1 MDTISNEEYIKKL
14 KSILEEEKAKEAE
27 EIQMPD
33 YNIEIQSQFQET
45 QSLEN
50 EIQNFQKNFKKNNI
64 NTFDFELKKSY
75 INELQNK
82 VVEDITLKL
91 NSIYN
96 QYENNIKE
104 KIFQMKKN
112 INEQSEKIINLHF
125 GEVLNEITKNN
136 DKIKQDL
143 QKNKINIIEKIN
155 SPYKE
160 AKLNAD
166 KLEDKEIKEPSD
178 SSGKKAQKKIEREN
192 TNKVEQ
198 NGKMIENNNLNKFSY
213 KKGEEILDRIHN
225 SKMDMNK
232 YINKKGNDNE
242 KGIKRINKQ
251 NNNIQTN
258 KDNRIDMNNSNNN
271 IKTSKMNSNDFDSK
285 NYTSKNYYY
294 EKAHIKNNEYNKD
307 NNNFDPIDGKKNKEK
322 KLNNSNK
329 PQYKEKN
336 NDNNRKNGEE
346 NIIDDDN
353 ADDSINQINNRNIGS
368 KPFINVNANNFNRAS
383 NIFKRKAKNNNNELN
398 SLNNLHNQNKKPTTI
413 NYINISNQNMNEDI
427 KKGNKTLMIPIAKEM
442 ENQKKGEKKKVRK
455 IYTSVNKIFYSD
467 YQQKYLKVQ
476 KINDIEKEELENEIT
491 KGMRNNNEDLIK
503 YCLNYIEENVLKL
516 FKRKD
521 LNDEQREILKFNI
534 ETVLKICGKDKN
546 IYRDFYY
553 PETRVKP
560 KVVDRGRSIEA
571 LQKFRKEFSISD
583 KDYADEG
590 LLNRLIENNLDI
602 YKTFEKIFGV

>member
-1 MDTISNEEYIKKL
+1 MSNEEYIKKL
-14 KSILEEEKAKEAE
+14 KAILEEEKAKEAE

-50 EIQNFQKNFKKNNI
+50 EIQNLQKNFKKNNI
-64 NTFDFELKKSY
+64 NKFDFELKKSY

-82 VVEDITLKL
+82 VVEDITLKI

-112 INEQSEKIINLHF
+112 INDQSEKIINQHL
-125 GEVLNEITKNN
+125 GEVLNEITKSNN
-136 DKIKQDL
+136 KIKKDL
-143 QKNKINIIEKIN
+143 QTNQNHIIEKIN
-155 SPYKE
+155 SLYEE

-166 KLEDKEIKEPSD
+166 ILKDKDIKEPND
-178 SSGKKAQKKIEREN
+178 NPGKKAQKKIEGEY
-192 TNKVEQ
+192 TNKVNQ
-198 NGKMIENNNLNKFSY
+198 NGKMIENNNLNKVSY
-213 KKGEEILDRIHN
+213 KTSEEILDEIHN

-232 YINKKGNDNE
+232 YINKNRNDKE
-242 KGIKRINKQ
+242 KGTKRINKQ

-258 KDNRIDMNNSNNN
+258 KDNRNDMNNSNNN

-285 NYTSKNYYY
+285 NSTSIIYYHQ
-294 EKAHIKNNEYNKD
+294 KVHNKNNEYNRD
-307 NNNFDPIDGKKNKEK
+307 NNNLEPTDGKKNKEK
-322 KLNNSNK
+322 KQNNSNK

-353 ADDSINQINNRNIGS
+353 ADDPINQIKNQNIGINQ
-368 KPFINVNANNFNRAS
+368 FIYSNANTFNRGS
-383 NIFKRKAKNNNNELN
+383 INLKRNTKNNNNEIK
-398 SLNNLHNQNKKPTTI
+398 SLNNWHNQNKNPTTI
-413 NYINISNQNMNEDI
+413 NYNNISNQNMNEDI
-427 KKGNKTLMIPIAKEM
+427 KKGNKTQMIPIAKEM

-455 IYTSVNKIFYSD
+455 IYTSVNKIFFSD
-467 YQQKYLKVQ
+467 YQQKYPKPQ
-476 KINDIEKEELENEIT
+476 KINDIEKEELVREII
-491 KGMRNNNEDLIK
+491 KEMKNNNKGLIK

-534 ETVLKICGKDKN
+534 ETVLEICGKDKN
-546 IYRDFYY
+546 TYRDHYY
-553 PETRVKP
+553 PETRVKR

-590 LLNRLIENNLDI
+590 LLNRLIENDLDI